1 MNTAVAL
8 DHVGVAADLR
18 IVGTVD
24 GHGRVEAGAML
35 HVEHFGFHALL
46 GDVFKH
52 DLASDATLG
61 SGEGEGGA
69 NGTGTNNAIT
79 TDIDV
84 IANGSTSADPC
95 TFSNV
100 NSST

>member
-1 MNTAVAL
+1 
-8 DHVGVAADLR
+8 
-18 IVGTVD
+18 
-24 GHGRVEAGAML
+24 ML

-69 NGTGTNNAIT
+69 NGTGTNNSKLRGLT
-79 TDIDV
+79 VVPHD
-84 IANGSTSADPC
+84 G
-95 TFSNV
+95 
-100 NSST
+100 